1 MHSNNRQPNP
11 ILQKSFTTQI
21 PNEIDTRRGLFRIK
35 IKERTAASNNMEMYP
50 YYIGYIVILLAS
62 SVLGFLL
69 LIRVWGLRSI
79 PGAYGLMLA
88 VGCVMEW
95 SLTYAMEIYTTNIA
109 EKILWAKL
117 EYFGI
122 SYAALGMFIF
132 TMHYSGNTDWLTS
145 TRTTL
150 LGIIAS
156 VGFIFALTNEW
167 HHKIWSTI
175 QLTNGLPFGPLNVSH
190 GIAFFFLAIFQY
202 ILIAVITVTFFQ
214 IATRAQSLYQSQS
227 RTMLIGMLFPWIA
240 NFMYITGLN
249 PSSSLDL
256 TPIAL
261 TLTNL
266 FLSISFLRYRF
277 MDLRP
282 IAQDSIF
289 NAMQDGV
296 VVLDHKERIVD
307 INPVGTFI
315 FQDTGDLLGREIKT
329 LLPNWVE
336 WRSAN
341 PRGEIKQEISVELAG
356 DPLTFS
362 LRTTSVLDQ
371 RGKRN
376 GRVLLIS
383 DITEQKQA
391 QKQIMEASHLKSQ
404 LLANLGHDLRSPLGA
419 IIGYAEML
427 KDGSFGPMSENQ
439 EKASSEILDGANQL
453 LSFINNL
460 VGQAQIETGKIILR
474 EYPFDVGEIVG
485 PLLSTLNF
493 HAHKKGLTLIEY
505 IDPALPQR
513 LVGDQFWLR
522 QIVMNLVHNA
532 VKFTETG
539 SVTVR
544 FFKRG
549 MDHWA
554 VQVIDTGI
562 GIPHEAQKRV
572 FEAFEQVNSME
583 NSKQSGFGL
592 GLSIVA
598 KLTSIMSGKIELESE
613 AGKGCTF
620 TVILPLKESI
630 K

>member
-1 MHSNNRQPNP
+1 
-11 ILQKSFTTQI
+11 
-21 PNEIDTRRGLFRIK
+21 
-35 IKERTAASNNMEMYP
+35 MEMYP
-50 YYIGYIVILLAS
+50 YYIGYIIILLAG
-62 SVLGFLL
+62 SVIGFLL
-69 LIRVWGLRSI
+69 LIRVWSLRSI

-88 VGCVMEW
+88 IGCVTEW
-95 SLTYAMEIYTTNIA
+95 SLTYAMEIASTNMV
-109 EKILWAKL
+109 EKIMWAKL
-117 EYFGI
+117 QYFGI

-132 TMHYSGNTDWLTS
+132 TMHYSGHGNWLTS
-145 TRTTL
+145 TRTAL
-150 LGIIAS
+150 LAIIAS
-156 VGFIFALTNEW
+156 ASFGLVLTNEW
-167 HHKIWSTI
+167 HYLIWSTI
-175 QLTNGLPFGPLNVSH
+175 QFTNNLPFGPLNIRH
-190 GIAFFFLAIFQY
+190 GTVFFFLAIFQY
-202 ILIAVITVTFFQ
+202 TLIAAITVAFFQ
-214 IATRAQSLYQSQS
+214 IAVRAQSLYQSQS
-227 RTMLIGMLFPWIA
+227 RIMLAGMAFPWLA

-249 PSSSLDL
+249 PYPFLDL

-266 FLSISFLRYRF
+266 FLSIIFLRYRF

-282 IAQDSIF
+282 IAHDSVF

-315 FQDTGDLLGREIKT
+315 FQNTGNLLGREIKS
-329 LLPNWVE
+329 LIPNWGE
-336 WRSAN
+336 WQSAN
-341 PRGEIKQEISVELAG
+341 PRGEINQEISIELVG
-356 DPLTFS
+356 DPLIFK

-371 RGKRN
+371 QGMRS
-376 GRVLLIS
+376 GRILLIN

-391 QKQIMEASHLKSQ
+391 QKQMMEASHLKSQ

-439 EKASSEILDGANQL
+439 VKASSEILDGANQL

-474 EYPFDVGEIVG
+474 EYPFDVDEVVG

-493 HAHKKGLTLIEY
+493 HAHKKGLILVEY
-505 IDPALPQR
+505 IDPALPKK

-532 VKFTETG
+532 VKFTEKG

-544 FFKRG
+544 FVKRG
-549 MDHWA
+549 MDYWA
-554 VQVIDTGI
+554 IQVIDTGI
-562 GIPHEAQKRV
+562 GIPQEAQKRV

-598 KLTSIMSGKIELESE
+598 KLTSIMNGKIELESE

-620 TVILPLKESI
+620 TVILPLKEFI